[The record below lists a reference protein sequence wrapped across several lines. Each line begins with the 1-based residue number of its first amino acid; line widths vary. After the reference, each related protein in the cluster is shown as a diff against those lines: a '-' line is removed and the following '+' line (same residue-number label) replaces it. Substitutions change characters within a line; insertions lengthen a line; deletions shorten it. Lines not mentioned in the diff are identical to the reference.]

1 MKESKSISM
10 QRERAKRRQPNL
22 ESEITQL
29 KQNVYDLQLQNRDL
43 MIRVGQLVNENAQL
57 KILT

>member
-1 MKESKSISM
+1 M

-43 MIRVGQLVNENAQL
+43 MIRVSQLVNENTQL